1 MRRNEENLLVL
12 AGGEPARWVTGP
24 VAVLDVIRAA
34 AQEIEEY
41 RRVVVAAT
49 PSVAVAAFAAGNV
62 IHLLAELL
70 ENATSFSPPST
81 PVRVMARR
89 GVDGLTVT
97 VYDEGIGMPADKL
110 AEANQRLARPSAL
123 TSKLVGTMGLLVV
136 ARLAQR
142 HQIQIR
148 LTSTPGGG
156 TAAAVVLPE
165 HILDPMPPSD
175 QLSDGRG
182 PSQRRPFVR
191 GLDPGVVGLPGQR
204 AGASGTPALQP
215 APAHPSTGQ
224 AGDASSEDE
233 LTSAG
238 LPRRGPG
245 SVPTD
250 GVNGSAEPAPPGP
263 PDPDTVR
270 ARLSSLAKG
279 LAAARREPTRPS

>member
-1 MRRNEENLLVL
+1 
-12 AGGEPARWVTGP
+12 
-24 VAVLDVIRAA
+24 
-34 AQEIEEY
+34 
-41 RRVVVAAT
+41 
-49 PSVAVAAFAAGNV
+49 
-62 IHLLAELL
+62 
-70 ENATSFSPPST
+70 
-81 PVRVMARR
+81 MARR

-175 QLSDGRG
+175 QLSDGRW
-182 PSQRRPFVR
+182 PSQSRPAVR
-191 GLDPGVVGLPGQR
+191 GLDPALALPGQR

-215 APAHPSTGQ
+215 APAQPSTGQ
-224 AGDASSEDE
+224 ADGDATREDM

-238 LPRRGPG
+238 LPRRGLG
-245 SVPTD
+245 SQPPD
-250 GVNGSAEPAPPGP
+250 GVNGSAEALPPGP

-279 LAAARREPTRPS
+279 MAAANRQSPSRPT